1 MVLESCIEEAKADSS
16 SVVFVFLGGVASFG
30 VDFVDFVVFAVVS
43 FCAFFV
49 AVGSSARTP
58 QIQAQDRVQDKANFA
73 KAHFA
78 TFALPLLYFGICVL
92 CECVFT
98 LIP

>member
-16 SVVFVFLGGVASFG
+16 SVIFAFVCGVASFG
-30 VDFVDFVVFAVVS
+30 VEFVDFVVFAVVS
-43 FCAFFV
+43 FCVFFV
-49 AVGSSARTP
+49 LVGSASTP
-58 QIQAQDRVQDKANFA
+58 QRQAQDRVQDKANFA

-78 TFALPLLYFGICVL
+78 TFALPLLSFVICML

>member
-30 VDFVDFVVFAVVS
+30 VDFVVFAVVS

-49 AVGSSARTP
+49 LVGSASTP
-58 QIQAQDRVQDKANFA
+58 QIQAQDIAQEKANFA
-73 KAHFA
+73 RAHFA
-78 TFALPLLYFGICVL
+78 PFALPLLYFGICVL

>member
-16 SVVFVFLGGVASFG
+16 SVVFVFLGGVASF
-30 VDFVDFVVFAVVS
+30 VVEFVDFVAFAVVS

-49 AVGSSARTP
+49 LVGSASTP
-58 QIQAQDRVQDKANFA
+58 QIQTQDIAQEKANFA
-73 KAHFA
+73 RVHFA
-78 TFALPLLYFGICVL
+78 PFALPLLYFGICVL